1 MTKSKGIEKDL
12 AAILVESGALTFG
25 KFKLSSG
32 KLSTYYLDLRVLPS
46 RPQAFNRV
54 IEAYSVAIKGVNG
67 AVDMI
72 GGVPTSGLTFA
83 TALAYSL
90 AKPMIYVR
98 DKKKSYG
105 KSKKIEGVLTPGSNV
120 ILIDDLVTSGASIIS
135 AAEAIR
141 DEGGL
146 VKECIVLIDRE
157 EGAQKNLL
165 RSSIRLHS
173 ISTISTI
180 ATQLHESGHIDR
192 NKMSAILRETQGSN

>member
-25 KFKLSSG
+25 KFELSSG
-32 KLSTYYLDLRVLPS
+32 KMSSYYLDLRVLPS
-46 RPQAFNRV
+46 HPQAFSQV
-54 IEAYSVAIKGVNG
+54 IEAYSVAINRVNG
-67 AVDMI
+67 AVDLI

-83 TALAYSL
+83 SALAYAL
-90 AKPMIYVR
+90 AKPLIYVR

-105 KSKKIEGVLTPGSNV
+105 KSKKIEGVLKPGSNV
-120 ILIDDLVTSGASIIS
+120 ILIDDLVTSGSSIIS
-135 AAEAIR
+135 AADAIR

-146 VKECIVLIDRE
+146 VNECIVLIDRE

-165 RSSIRLHS
+165 RSSIRLNS

-192 NKMSAILRETQGSN
+192 NKMSAILKETQGSK